1 MQTIFPTSDEEA
13 FREAQQLAFEAKESR
28 QFTDVNQFMV
38 CCTICNAILV
48 GQAEAQKHAEQT
60 GHTKFDE
67 VSK

>member
-1 MQTIFPTSDEEA
+1 MQTIFPTTDEEI
-13 FREAQQLAFEAKESR
+13 FHEAEQLAQEAKESR

-38 CCTICNAILV
+38 CCTLCNVILV
-48 GQAEAQKHAEQT
+48 GQREAQKHAEQT